1 MPDMNPA
8 PADPAELAPPPEPSL
23 LTALPWAIGAHVALL
38 LVFALLSMSWRRSEE
53 QSEAI
58 EAEIWAASVQQAA
71 PRAVRT
77 APQPRLQPAPEPRP
91 KPQPAPEPKPRP
103 PAPQPD
109 AREAD
114 IAREQKE
121 KEQQR
126 QRQLEQQRQEKLRLE
141 KERAEKERQDK
152 LREEKERQEK
162 ERQEKEKQQKER
174 AEKEK
179 ERQKEKERLEKQL
192 QQEKEKLDRER
203 RAEERRQAEADKKAA
218 IPAGLRNLFLY
229 PVANF
234 DVAQFDNLTV
244 TENGGVVTVRFV
256 HRGTA
261 YELTTDKKGNF
272 DVLTAAKIARNVG
285 DNNKNVFTVK
295 PEYLKAG
302 GDAAKMSDVDWSKVQ
317 LVSDTFSPESAYHYE
332 GTLKFTFK
340 NNILIITG
348 TLKRSK

>member
-1 MPDMNPA
+1 MYIQYGTLNVRLLPKNNQSTNIFSLGRSYMKKLSA
-8 PADPAELAPPPEPSL
+8 CLAVAAL
-23 LTALPWAIGAHVALL
+23 FWALPLS
-38 LVFALLSMSWRRSEE
+38 FAATDSATDVRIDYRMNIAKSDYTANYFNWTVGKQPAVKDKFDTAS
-53 QSEAI
+53 S
-58 EAEIWAASVQQAA
+58 ASVKGSTKAFNS
-71 PRAVRT
+71 VRY
-77 APQPRLQPAPEPRP
+77 
-91 KPQPAPEPKPRP
+91 
-103 PAPQPD
+103 
-109 AREAD
+109 
-114 IAREQKE
+114 
-121 KEQQR
+121 
-126 QRQLEQQRQEKLRLE
+126 
-141 KERAEKERQDK
+141 AES
-152 LREEKERQEK
+152 
-162 ERQEKEKQQKER
+162 
-174 AEKEK
+174 
-179 ERQKEKERLEKQL
+179 
-192 QQEKEKLDRER
+192 
-203 RAEERRQAEADKKAA
+203 EADKKAA

-272 DVLTAAKIARNVG
+272 DVLTGAKIARNVG

-302 GDAAKMSDVDWSKVQ
+302 GNAAKMSDMDWSKVQ